1 MQKSTPVKR
10 TSLGRFKHENA
21 EIIVEKDGSVIVYM
35 GDDEMNEFIYN
46 LLANINTKKVLIQVK
61 F

>member
-1 MQKSTPVKR
+1 MEINPFDAKSTPVKR

-35 GDDEMNEFIYN
+35 GDDEMNEFIYK
-46 LLANINTKKVLIQVK
+46 LLANINTKRC
-61 F
+61 